1 MRPSG
6 RRATI
11 SVNVPPRSIQNCHFS
26 TSKVSHKR
34 AARSELDPRRI
45 VYNRS
50 KFQAMFTERVDA
62 VIVGAGVVGLA
73 VARALALARREVIVV
88 ETESAIGTGTSS
100 RNSEVIHAGIYY
112 SPGSLKAKL
121 CVAGRLALYPF
132 LAERGIAHR
141 RCGKLIVAT
150 DPNQIPG
157 LEKLH
162 TQAKANG
169 VADLRMLAAR
179 EARALEPQLA
189 CVAALESP
197 STGIVDN
204 HAFML
209 GLRGEAEDHGAA
221 IAFRSPLR
229 AGHILNGA
237 IELEVG
243 GEDPMRLLAQSV
255 VNCAGLFAQDVARSI
270 EGFPAERIPPTHYCK
285 GNYFS
290 LSGRSPFSRLVYPA
304 PEAAGLGVHLTLDL
318 AGEARFGPDVEW
330 IERIDYDVDPRRAE
344 VFYKAIRS
352 YWPGLKDG
360 ALQPAYSGIRPKLQA
375 RGQPAGDFLIQG
387 PADHGVARLVNLF
400 GIESPGLTASLAI
413 GDTVRDLLGD

>member
-1 MRPSG
+1 MS
-6 RRATI
+6 
-11 SVNVPPRSIQNCHFS
+11 
-26 TSKVSHKR
+26 
-34 AARSELDPRRI
+34 
-45 VYNRS
+45 
-50 KFQAMFTERVDA
+50 TERVDA
-62 VIVGAGVVGLA
+62 VVVGAGVVGLA
-73 VARALALARREVIVV
+73 VARALALAGREVIVL
-88 ETESAIGTGTSS
+88 ESESTTGTGTSS

-112 SPGSLKAKL
+112 PPGSLKARL
-121 CVAGRLALYPF
+121 CVAGRRALYPF

-150 DPNQIPG
+150 DPNQVPG
-157 LEKLH
+157 LEKLQG
-162 TQAKANG
+162 QAKANG
-169 VADLRMLAAR
+169 VADLRMLSAR

-197 STGIVDN
+197 STGIVDS

-209 GLRGEAEDHGAA
+209 GLRGDAEDCGAA
-221 IAFRSPLR
+221 IAFRSPLL
-229 AGHILNGA
+229 AGHVRQGA

-243 GEDPMRLLAQSV
+243 GEEPMRLLAHAV
-255 VNCAGLFAQDVARSI
+255 VNSAGLFAQDVARSI

-318 AGEARFGPDVEW
+318 AGQARFGPDVEW
-330 IERIDYDVDPRRAE
+330 IERVDYDVDAKRAE
-344 VFYKAIRS
+344 VFYGAIRS
-352 YWPGLKDG
+352 YWPGLPDG

-375 RGQPAGDFLIQG
+375 RGQPASDFLIQG

-413 GDTVRDLLGD
+413 GDAVSDLLGG

>member
-1 MRPSG
+1 MP
-6 RRATI
+6 
-11 SVNVPPRSIQNCHFS
+11 
-26 TSKVSHKR
+26 
-34 AARSELDPRRI
+34 
-45 VYNRS
+45 
-50 KFQAMFTERVDA
+50 TERVDSV
-62 VIVGAGVVGLA
+62 VIGAGVVGLA

-88 ETESAIGTGTSS
+88 EAESAIGTGISS

-132 LAERGIAHR
+132 LAERGVPHR

-150 DPNQIPG
+150 DPAQIPG

-162 TQAKANG
+162 AQAKANG
-169 VADLRMLAAR
+169 VADLRMLTAR

-189 CVAALESP
+189 CAAALESP
-197 STGIVDN
+197 STGIVDS

-209 GLRGEAEDHGAA
+209 ALRGAAEDHGAA
-221 IAFRSPLR
+221 IAFRSPLL
-229 AGHILNGA
+229 AGRIREGG

-243 GEDPMRLLAQSV
+243 GAEPMRLLAQTV

-270 EGFPAERIPPTHYCK
+270 GGFPGERIPPSHYCK

-290 LSGRSPFSRLVYPA
+290 LSGRSPFTRLVYPA

-318 AGEARFGPDVEW
+318 AGQARFGPDVEW
-330 IERIDYDVDPRRAE
+330 IERIDYDVDPRRSE
-344 VFYKAIRS
+344 IFYDAIRS

-375 RGQPAGDFLIQG
+375 RGQPASDFLIQG
-387 PADHGVARLVNLF
+387 PADHGVAGLVNLF

-413 GDTVRDLLGD
+413 GDAVRDLLAD

>member
-11 SVNVPPRSIQNCHFS
+11 SVKVPPRSIQNCHFS

-34 AARSELDPRRI
+34 AARSDLDPRRI
-45 VYNRS
+45 VYNRPKS
-50 KFQAMFTERVDA
+50 RTMLTERVDA
-62 VIVGAGVVGLA
+62 VVVGAGVVGLA
-73 VARALALARREVIVV
+73 VARALALGGREVIVL
-88 ETESAIGTGTSS
+88 ERESTIGTGTSS
-100 RNSEVIHAGIYY
+100 RNSEVIHTGIYY

-132 LAERGIAHR
+132 LAERGIPHR

-150 DPNQIPG
+150 DPGQLAG

-162 TQAKANG
+162 AQARSNG
-169 VADLRMLAAR
+169 VDDLRMLAAR
-179 EARALEPQLA
+179 EARALEP
-189 CVAALESP
+189 P
-197 STGIVDN
+197 STGIVDS

-209 GLRGEAEDHGAA
+209 GLRGEAEARGAA
-221 IAFRSPLR
+221 IAFRSPLL
-229 AGHILNGA
+229 AGHVRNGA

-243 GEDPMRLLAQSV
+243 GQEPVRLLARAV
-255 VNCAGLFAQDVARSI
+255 VNSAGLFAQDVARSI
-270 EGFPAERIPPTHYCK
+270 EGFPAERIPPSYFCK

-318 AGEARFGPDVEW
+318 SGQARFGPDVEW

-344 VFYKAIRS
+344 VFYDAVRS

-360 ALQPAYSGIRPKLQA
+360 ALQPAYSGIRPKLRP
-375 RGQPAGDFLIQG
+375 RGEPASDFLIQG
-387 PADHGVARLVNLF
+387 PADHGVAGLVNLF
-400 GIESPGLTASLAI
+400 GIESPGLTAALAI
-413 GDTVRDLLGD
+413 GDHVRGLVRG